1 MKYLQLAN
9 DLYAMI
15 GQGQM
20 LEAFE
25 KYYHKDVVMVEAN
38 GQERVGKDANREFEK
53 QFMESIAE
61 MHGGGVHAITS
72 NEETGVTM
80 VETWMDSTFK
90 DGNRMKMEEVCVQQW
105 QGEEIIRE
113 RFYYNMGGE
122 K

>member
-25 KYYHKDVVMVEAN
+25 KYYHEDVVMIEAD
-38 GQERVGKDANREFEK
+38 GKERVGKDANREFEK
-53 QFMESIAE
+53 QFMASIAE
-61 MHGGGVHAITS
+61 MHDDGVYAITS
-72 NEETGVTM
+72 NEETGTTM
-80 VETWMDSTFK
+80 VETWMDTTFK

-105 QGEEIIRE
+105 KGGLIIRE

-122 K
+122 Q